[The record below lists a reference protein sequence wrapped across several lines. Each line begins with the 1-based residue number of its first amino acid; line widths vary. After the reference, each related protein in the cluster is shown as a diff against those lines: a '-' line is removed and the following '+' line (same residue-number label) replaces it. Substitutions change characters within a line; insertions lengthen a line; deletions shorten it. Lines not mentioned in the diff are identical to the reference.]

1 MPTKKFGITSVIE
14 SGRSAVKK
22 VVSTVSNGLKS
33 GFYICA
39 AVIATTTDFVFN
51 KLFLLIPAIGIL
63 VAILDY
69 RSPVVNIDYGM
80 WCAVT
85 LLLIYMEIKIY
96 FKSQN
101 NSKK

>member
-14 SGRSAVKK
+14 SGRNAVKK
-22 VVSTVSNGLKS
+22 TVNTISNIFKS

-39 AVIATTTDFVFN
+39 AAIAATVDFVFN

-63 VAILDY
+63 VAIMDY
-69 RSPVVNIDYGM
+69 KSPTVNIDYGM

-96 FKSQN
+96 FKRQN